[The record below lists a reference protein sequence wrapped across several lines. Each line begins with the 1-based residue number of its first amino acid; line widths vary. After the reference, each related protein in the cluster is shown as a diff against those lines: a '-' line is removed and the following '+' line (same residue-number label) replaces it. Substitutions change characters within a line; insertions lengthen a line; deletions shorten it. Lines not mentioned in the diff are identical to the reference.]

1 MNKKPIHLLTMVVI
15 LFVFC
20 WLMVERAKAESVKIG
35 EGPFVMAVSYTESYD
50 DLQYIAN
57 FANCDQAL
65 DYYNLNCVKAKIMMC
80 QAEDRMYMPLD
91 HDTNNEFSSFDFEIN
106 TNQSCGDTFKSTFT
120 EN

>member
-1 MNKKPIHLLTMVVI
+1 MKKTPIHAFTITMIV
-15 LFVFC
+15 LVFA
-20 WLMVERAKAESVKIG
+20 WLMIERAKAESVKIG

-80 QAEDRMYMPLD
+80 QAEDRMYMPID
-91 HDTNNEFSSFDFEIN
+91 HDTSNEFSSFDFEID
-106 TNQSCGDTFKSTFT
+106 TTQSCGDTFKSTFT
-120 EN
+120 EK

>member
-1 MNKKPIHLLTMVVI
+1 MKPLQAFLTVMMVLAIFFMIV
-15 LFVFC
+15 
-20 WLMVERAKAESVKIG
+20 RTAKAESVKVG

-80 QAEDRMYMPLD
+80 QAEDRMYMPID
-91 HDTNNEFSSFDFEIN
+91 HDTSNEFSSFDFEID
-106 TNQSCGDTFKSTFT
+106 TRQSCGDTFQSTFT